1 MRHDFVTK
9 PVLVGE
15 LATLR
20 PFMEADLPAVV
31 EILNDPDVGRL
42 TGSFATTA
50 ELESSPTLLDDEL
63 RGFYLR
69 NMTAPDRL
77 DLAIVDNDTRAVVGE
92 AVLNRYDAEDESA
105 NFRILIGPR
114 GRDRGLGTESTQL
127 ITDHGLDT
135 IGLRRITLNVFS
147 FNPRARRAYEKAGF
161 RLEHVLKGAFTFD
174 GTPVDEEVMVR
185 TR

>member
-1 MRHDFVTK
+1 MRHDFATK

-15 LATLR
+15 LVTLR
-20 PFMEADLPAVV
+20 PFTEADLPAVV

-50 ELESSPTLLDDEL
+50 ELESSPTLLDEEL

-69 NMTAPDRL
+69 NTTATDRL
-77 DLAIVDNDTRAVVGE
+77 DLAIVDNDNGVVVGE
-92 AVLNRYDAEDESA
+92 AVLNKYDAEAGST

-114 GRDRGLGTESTQL
+114 GRGRGLGTESTRM

-135 IGLRRITLNVFS
+135 IGLRRITLTVLS
-147 FNPRARRAYEKAGF
+147 FNPGARRAYEKAGF
-161 RLEHVLKGAFTFD
+161 RFDHVRHGAFAFD
-174 GTPVDEEVMVR
+174 GVPVDEEVMVR